1 MLLMDLVFIYVP
13 VESLLAVVE
22 RRNQIFIM
30 YRLLCYAQSN
40 TEQSYRLRKK
50 LGKQKQKEKKK
61 NKD

>member
-1 MLLMDLVFIYVP
+1 MDLVFIYIP

-30 YRLLCYAQSN
+30 YWLLCYAQSN
-40 TEQSYRLRKK
+40 AEQSYRLRKK